1 MELWRYGRDGRG
13 RANPGQDQDTDLC
26 GFRRTRGRKGFGRL
40 PPGRSPRL
48 HGGTGQGRQEGAADS
63 NGSMGVTDPAII
75 DFVTPRLTPH
85 PPRSFLEPVQARS
98 LHPDL
103 AVGYVYC
110 SGYGVT
116 MFTPFY
122 EKVKTDPRVRTGVI
136 DTGHLCLLSET
147 QKTR

>member
-1 MELWRYGRDGRG
+1 
-13 RANPGQDQDTDLC
+13 
-26 GFRRTRGRKGFGRL
+26 
-40 PPGRSPRL
+40 
-48 HGGTGQGRQEGAADS
+48 
-63 NGSMGVTDPAII
+63 MGVTDPAII

-122 EKVKTDPRVRTGVI
+122 EKVKTDPRVRTVVI
-136 DTGHLCLLSET
+136 DTGHLCLLSEP
-147 QKTR
+147 QKTVEALASLA